1 MSKVIFIALSSVFFA
16 YESIAMYVD
25 DISETY
31 GIHKRHLSS
40 TDDTALT
47 SAKVNYKHGKNIDHI
62 TSKDGK
68 ILINNAFDLK
78 LLNLESHKRK
88 NEIDYPEVNIEKDTD
103 YQQKERLSYE
113 QENFILGMK
122 EFRSR
127 NFKKSF
133 DYLEKAA
140 LYNHAD
146 AEYTLGLFYEF
157 ALDQQRNFKEAEYWY
172 SRSGTDG
179 NEKAKESI
187 KRVNEKKN
195 SWFYNWY

>member
-1 MSKVIFIALSSVFFA
+1 MSKVIFIALSSVFFS
-16 YESIAMYVD
+16 YESVAMYVD

-40 TDDTALT
+40 TDDT
-47 SAKVNYKHGKNIDHI
+47 
-62 TSKDGK
+62 
-68 ILINNAFDLK
+68 DL
-78 LLNLESHKRK
+78 
-88 NEIDYPEVNIEKDTD
+88 EKDTD
-103 YQQKERLSYE
+103 YQQKEKLSYE
-113 QENFILGMK
+113 EENFILGMK
-122 EFRSR
+122 EFRSH

-133 DYLEKAA
+133 DYIKKAA
-140 LYNHAD
+140 LCEHAD

-172 SRSGTDG
+172 SKSGTDG